1 MLNQTTTVQTIII
14 ATTSFILRLKD
25 RASEV
30 VVVGVGTV
38 LVTEIDAE
46 RGEGVLE
53 MDVVERLVAP
63 RREFG
68 VKVSI

>member
-1 MLNQTTTVQTIII
+1 M
-14 ATTSFILRLKD
+14 SSILRLKD
-25 RASEV
+25 RASE